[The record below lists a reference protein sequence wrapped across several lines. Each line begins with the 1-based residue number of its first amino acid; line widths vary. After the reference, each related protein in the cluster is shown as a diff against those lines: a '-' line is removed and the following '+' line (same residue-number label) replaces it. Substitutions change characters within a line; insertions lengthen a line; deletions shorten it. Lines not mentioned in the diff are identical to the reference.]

1 MSAGARTFVAINFII
16 LGLSFIV
23 TTGVLFYEFGLQAN
37 TDWSALATY
46 YSHLFLFFPTFG
58 ILALI
63 AFFVPAS
70 ILVDM
75 YWTYVP
81 NGKVRFLAGY
91 FVAILLA
98 LIGGSILGGGGGLK
112 SMFEIKPEVLQAD
125 KGEPAGCGRAKNQSC
140 MRVPPLDALAAVRRE
155 AKKRAGMS
163 KFVRDCAP
171 DPLIGDHPERETRRY
186 CFASLSLLDA
196 ESCCKAQ
203 RAFGTAL
210 STMYLKE
217 DNRALTGKVHQLLL
231 PLKVFFLLVVFTIA
245 ILLVVRHKLLE
256 EHYAIYLSKL
266 QRGVLIGAA
275 AMVVWPLMNL
285 AFLQSSGLLYGTGYE
300 SVYRD
305 VSPMILAAYVL
316 WALMLIFFFFKSYDR
331 ADKDMENMGRMAGV
345 VGSIIAAANIQ
356 TIIDYAVRFAG
367 SGATFWSLGGVFLV
381 GTIAFIA
388 IVLQPRRSA
397 TGSVHLDK

>member
-1 MSAGARTFVAINFII
+1 MAINFIV
-16 LGLSFIV
+16 LGLSFIA
-23 TTGVLFYEFGLQAN
+23 TTGVLYYEFGVQAN

-58 ILALI
+58 LLALI

-70 ILVDM
+70 IMVDM

-98 LIGGSILGGGGGLK
+98 LIGGSIIGGGGGLK
-112 SMFEIKPEVLQAD
+112 SLFEIKPEVLQAD
-125 KGEPAGCGRAKNQSC
+125 TGEPAGCVASKNQSC
-140 MRVPPLDALAAVRRE
+140 MRVPPLNALAGVRRE

-171 DPLIGDHPERETRRY
+171 DPLIGDHPERATRRY
-186 CFASLSLLDA
+186 CFASQTLLDA
-196 ESCCKAQ
+196 EGCCKAQ
-203 RAFGTAL
+203 KAFGTAL
-210 STMYLKE
+210 SKMYLKE
-217 DNRALTGKVHQLLL
+217 ENRALTGKVHRILL
-231 PLKVFFLLVVFTIA
+231 PFKVFFLLIVFTIA
-245 ILLVVRHKLLE
+245 ILLVMRHKMLE
-256 EHYAIYLSKL
+256 DYYGPFMSKL

-285 AFLQSSGLLYGTGYE
+285 AFLQSSGLLYGTGHA

-305 VSPMILAAYVL
+305 VSPLILAAYVL
-316 WALMLIFFFFKSYDR
+316 WALLLVFFFFKSYDR

-356 TIIDYAVRFAG
+356 TIVDYAVRFAG
-367 SGATFWSLGGVFLV
+367 SGATLWSLGGLFLIV
-381 GTIAFIA
+381 VIAFVA
-388 IVLQPRRSA
+388 IVLQPRRSV
-397 TGSVHLDK
+397 TGSLHLDK